1 MKTINLQITTGYE
14 VLEKTQTIKMRKALD
29 LLLSGKQ
36 SEYLKAINNYN
47 GTATLF
53 YSVIKCPYCS
63 GELPIKHGSNKKISS
78 DRIIQWG
85 SGQMTLLEDENSNL
99 LINES
104 SFANKTNYCP
114 CCKKESEKANRYYDI
129 NITEKRGKITISCL
143 LDSIDGLLNTN
154 WSKRIELKAP
164 FIYYETIVFNLHSGH
179 TYVMIANPKGDIVC
193 IRDITENPDFIKNG
207 ILYNLILASQ
217 KLRKELKRVF
227 KGSAAFTFHSR
238 LITLENLGVATRFV
252 GYNKKF
258 YDSIPFGV
266 GTYKIFPGFKSIA
279 KKLHLAKNIP
289 DLYKQLKL
297 PENKVARRIVF
308 SNPGLMFYHR
318 EIKRLYSAVNNVD
331 YFNSILLLDH
341 ICFILASINC
351 YPVIGD
357 FIQEAFR
364 YETGSVVMTQIADHF
379 YSLSVY
385 GIRYMSMKD
394 EVRKMERGR
403 KSWLSLR
410 AGDAYGDYS
419 SVLPS
424 LIRFESLSE
433 MPNCKIDGYSFEWL
447 ITSSDYQKAG
457 QVMHNYLESTYQ
469 PTIVIKS
476 NGTYIAAISFDV
488 LSCNKI
494 TQAIMGNNR
503 PVSNSVPLCEA
514 IQKWCKK
521 YDIEWPEHED
531 EYEYSYEDLP
541 F

>member
-1 MKTINLQITTGYE
+1 MRRINLQISVGYE

-85 SGQMTLLEDENSNL
+85 SGQMTLFEDENSNL
-99 LINES
+99 FINES

-114 CCKKESEKANRYYDI
+114 CCKKESEKANRYYGIDI
-129 NITEKRGKITISCL
+129 SEKRGKITVSCFL
-143 LDSIDGLLNTN
+143 ASTDDLLNAALLGDT
-154 WSKRIELKAP
+154 EQKAP
-164 FIYYETIVFNLHSGH
+164 FCYDENIVFNLHSGH
-179 TYVMIANPKGDIVC
+179 TYVRIMNSKRNIVC
-193 IRDITENPDFIKNG
+193 VRDITENPDFIKNG
-207 ILYNLILASQ
+207 RLYNLILSSQ

-227 KGSAAFTFHSR
+227 KGSAAFAFNSQ
-238 LITLENLGVATRFV
+238 LITLERLVVATRFV

-258 YDSIPFGV
+258 YDSIPFCV

-297 PENKVARRIVF
+297 PANKAARRIIF
-308 SNPGLMFYHR
+308 SNPGLIFYHR

-341 ICFILASINC
+341 IYFVLASINC

-357 FIQEAFR
+357 FIQETFR
-364 YETGSVVMTQIADHF
+364 YENGSVAMTQIADHF

-410 AGDAYGDYS
+410 AGYAYGDYS

-424 LIRFESLSE
+424 LIRFEPLSE
-433 MPNCKIDGYSFEWL
+433 IPNCKIDGYSFEWL

-521 YDIEWPEHED
+521 YDVEWPGYED
-531 EYEYSYEDLP
+531 EYTYEDLP